1 LLANAGSLLD
11 SIVGG
16 WSLNGDFHYN
26 TGTPISVHS
35 TNSYPGF
42 NAVYVNL
49 VSGCKLTNGSPKLF
63 KQWMNTACFQN
74 PAAAQLGTAGNYQS
88 QVRNPGFASEDI
100 GLHKSVAV
108 GEDKRYNLT
117 LRLEFFN
124 LFNRDELS
132 GPDTNM
138 ADSTFGQVINN
149 GGIGGRIG
157 QFGARFT
164 F

>member
-1 LLANAGSLLD
+1 
-11 SIVGG
+11 
-16 WSLNGDFHYN
+16 
-26 TGTPISVHS
+26 
-35 TNSYPGF
+35 
-42 NAVYVNL
+42 
-49 VSGCKLTNGSPKLF
+49 
-63 KQWMNTACFQN
+63 
-74 PAAAQLGTAGNYQS
+74 LGTAGNYQS
-88 QVRNPGFASEDI
+88 QVRNPGFASEDL

-108 GEDKRYNLT
+108 GEDKRYNLS

-138 ADSTFGQVINN
+138 ADATFGQIINN
-149 GGIGGRIG
+149 GGIGGRVG